1 MNIGT
6 RIFTWLH
13 GREVGRDADGNR
25 YFEEKRPREGVRTRR
40 WIAYVGVAE
49 ASLVPPE
56 WYSWLHHITDA
67 PLPALGRKV
76 WEKPHLPNL
85 TGTPAG
91 YRPPGH
97 DYEGGKRAKS
107 SSDYESWTPGS

>member
-6 RIFTWLH
+6 RIYTWLH

-25 YFEEKRPREGVRTRR
+25 YFQEKRPREGARTRR
-40 WIAYVGVAE
+40 WIAYVGADE

-67 PLPALGRKV
+67 PLPTLGRKA

-91 YRPPGH
+91 YRPLGH